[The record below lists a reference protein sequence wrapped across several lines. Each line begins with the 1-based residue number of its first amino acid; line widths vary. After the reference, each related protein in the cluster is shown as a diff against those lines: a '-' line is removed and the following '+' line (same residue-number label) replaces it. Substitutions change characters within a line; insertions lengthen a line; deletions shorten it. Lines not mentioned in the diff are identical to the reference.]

1 MSILEKAVH
10 AKAVRHVGQSDSE
23 ELLAD
28 VQTYHRQSQCQTP
41 SLQLTFNFVS
51 KLFTLAICPNWEC

>member
-1 MSILEKAVH
+1 MPEDGLTWMIPAGINVLQSVAVH

-41 SLQLTFNFVS
+41 SLHLH
-51 KLFTLAICPNWEC
+51 